1 MRNRLIVLCLMLGT
15 VVPASAQVSISIGF
29 SNVSIGINLPLYP
42 ELEPIP
48 GYPVYYAP
56 RLDSNYFF
64 YDGMYWVYQRDSWY
78 ASSWYNG
85 PWALVDPEVVPLYVL
100 RIPVRYYRQPP
111 VYFHGWQLDAPPR
124 WGDHW
129 GYGWARQRSGWDR
142 WDHRSAYAP
151 APLPIYQ
158 RQYSGDRYPRGEQQ
172 QRLHDQ
178 QYRYQPQ
185 DPVVRRQYQGQR
197 VQRAPES
204 PQRGTPGSQQERHPA
219 PQGAQRYNPYLP
231 QAPEQQREPQEKN
244 SGARDAQRHNPYLA
258 PPSVQQRAPAPPAQS
273 PQEREKPPQRSAP
286 NQAQPQRS
294 GPPVQQPSQ
303 PRQQGAAQ
311 HQPTERGAHDQGS
324 TPQGKGAPRPSE
336 KEQRSGQEKGRD
348 RADDR
353 GQGQQR

>member
-29 SNVSIGINLPLYP
+29 PNVSIGINLPLYP

-85 PWALVDPEVVPLYVL
+85 PWALVDPEAVPLYVL

-111 VYFHGWQLDAPPR
+111 MYFRGWRLDAPPR
-124 WGDHW
+124 WGDYW
-129 GYGWARQRSGWDR
+129 GYGWAQHRSGWDR
-142 WDHRSAYAP
+142 WDHRSAHAP

-158 RQYSGDRYPRGEQQ
+158 RQYSGERYPRGEQQ
-172 QRLHDQ
+172 QKLHDQ

-185 DPVVRRQYQGQR
+185 DPVVRQQYQGQR

-231 QAPEQQREPQEKN
+231 
-244 SGARDAQRHNPYLA
+244 
-258 PPSVQQRAPAPPAQS
+258 PPSVQQRAPTAPPAQS
-273 PQEREKPPQRSAP
+273 PQESGKHTQRPAPNLAPPQRSAP
-286 NQAQPQRS
+286 
-294 GPPVQQPSQ
+294 PVQQQSQ
-303 PRQQGAAQ
+303 PRQQGAAP
-311 HQPTERGAHDQGS
+311 HQPAERNAHDQGRA
-324 TPQGKGAPRPSE
+324 PQGKGTPRQSE
-336 KEQRSGQEKGRD
+336 KEQRPGQERGRD

>member
-15 VVPASAQVSISIGF
+15 VVPASAQVSISLGF
-29 SNVSIGINLPLYP
+29 PNVSIGINLPLYP

-85 PWALVDPEVVPLYVL
+85 PWALVDPEIVPLFVL

-111 VYFHGWQLDAPPR
+111 VYFRDWQLDAPPR
-124 WGDHW
+124 WENFW
-129 GYGWARQRSGWDR
+129 GYGWAQRRSGWDR
-142 WDHRSAYAP
+142 WDHRSAHAP

-158 RQYSGDRYPRGEQQ
+158 RQYTGDRYPRGEQQ

-185 DPVVRRQYQGQR
+185 DPVVRKQYQGQR
-197 VQRAPES
+197 VQRAPEQ
-204 PQRGTPGSQQERHPA
+204 PQRGTPGSREEKHPA

-231 QAPEQQREPQEKN
+231 QAPEQQREPQERN
-244 SGARDAQRHNPYLA
+244 PGANPYLA
-258 PPSVQQRAPAPPAQS
+258 PPSVPQRAPTLPAKS
-273 PQEREKPPQRSAP
+273 PQESGKNLQRPAP
-286 NQAQPQRS
+286 NQAPPQRG
-294 GPPVQQPSQ
+294 GPPVQQQSQ

-311 HQPTERGAHDQGS
+311 SQPPERNAHDQGPA
-324 TPQGKGAPRPSE
+324 PQGKAAPRQSE
-336 KEQRSGQEKGRD
+336 KEQRSGQERGRD
-348 RADDR
+348 RDDDR
-353 GQGQQR
+353 GRSQGQQR

>member
-29 SNVSIGINLPLYP
+29 PNVSIGINLPLYP

-111 VYFHGWQLDAPPR
+111 VYFRGWQLDAPPR
-124 WGDHW
+124 WGNFW
-129 GYGWARQRSGWDR
+129 GYGWAQRRSGWDR
-142 WDHRSAYAP
+142 WDHRSAHVP

-185 DPVVRRQYQGQR
+185 DPVVRRQYQEQR
-197 VQRAPES
+197 VQRVPES
-204 PQRGTPGSQQERHPA
+204 PQRGTRERNPGA
-219 PQGAQRYNPYLP
+219 P
-231 QAPEQQREPQEKN
+231 
-244 SGARDAQRHNPYLA
+244 DVQRHNPYLA
-258 PPSVQQRAPAPPAQS
+258 SPSAQQRAPTEHPSQS
-273 PQEREKPPQRSAP
+273 PQEREKNMQRPAP

-294 GPPVQQPSQ
+294 VPPVQQQSQ

-311 HQPTERGAHDQGS
+311 HQPPERNAHGQS
-324 TPQGKGAPRPSE
+324 PAPQGKAAPRPSE
-336 KEQRSGQEKGRD
+336 KEQRSGQERGRD